1 MRKPERAVDPRGDPD
16 KTNPPTPVEELWGCP
31 HCHDTHAPLPDGHG
45 PRTDA
50 YAGAA
55 IALRGNDAMTLYW
68 SARDCLEAGVYP
80 GATAL
85 LRRLIV
91 HLAEE
96 RADEVGTRREA
107 ERLLA
112 LTEMFL
118 GRPPDPP
125 GERAGNA

>member
-1 MRKPERAVDPRGDPD
+1 MHKPGTRADRGGDPD

-31 HCHDTHAPLPDGHG
+31 HCHNTAAPLSDDVGLSA
-45 PRTDA
+45 DV
-50 YAGAA
+50 YSGAA
-55 IALRGNDAMTLYW
+55 IALRGNDAMSLYW
-68 SARDCLEAGVYP
+68 SARDCLEAGAYP

-96 RADEVGTRREA
+96 RADEVGTRKEA

-112 LTEMFL
+112 LAEMFL
-118 GRPPDPP
+118 ERPPDPP
-125 GERAGNA
+125 GGRSGNA